1 MTRKASKTSLFGQGI
16 AFPPRIGADGRV
28 AWSVGEDHV
37 RESMRIILLTE
48 PGERLMR
55 EGFGCG
61 LRPFL
66 FEPNTATTRQLIR
79 ERITE
84 AIQRWEPRV
93 SLEAVEVDPVPN
105 NPRLVMVNI
114 LFRLVA
120 TQAPGN
126 MSLALEL
133 EG

>member
-1 MTRKASKTSLFGQGI
+1 MTRTQSSLFGQGI
-16 AFPPRIGADGRV
+16 AFPPRIGADGRL

-37 RESMRIILLTE
+37 RESIRIILLTE
-48 PGERLMR
+48 PSERLMR

-61 LRPFL
+61 LRRFL

-93 SLEAVEVDPVPN
+93 SLEAVEVEPDPD
-105 NPRLVMVNI
+105 NPRLATINI
-114 LFRLVA
+114 RFRLVT
-120 TQAPGN
+120 TQSPGQ

>member
-1 MTRKASKTSLFGQGI
+1 MPKTQTNLFGQGV
-16 AFPPRIGADGRV
+16 AFPPRIGANGRL

-37 RESMRIILLTE
+37 RESIRVILLTE

-61 LRPFL
+61 LRRFL

-79 ERITE
+79 ERVTE

-93 SLEAVEVDPVPN
+93 ALEAVEVEPDPDN
-105 NPRLVMVNI
+105 SRLVAINI

-120 TQAPGN
+120 TQVPGQ